1 MDAPKSVAGETFPA
15 IIRRITT
22 TDEGRVQILI
32 DAQTDEVGVVQ
43 SLFDMQR
50 RGVIVGIEPAQREL
64 FDDDEISPAE
74 APSRAR

>member
-1 MDAPKSVAGETFPA
+1 MDAPKSGARETFPA

-50 RGVIVGIEPAQREL
+50 RGVIVWIEPAQREL
-64 FDDDEISPAE
+64 FDDDEISQAK